1 MAKERGNIEQ
11 VEETSS
17 NDVIKDINIQES
29 VRITL
34 GDDMKTSH
42 PEEVKEKVSI
52 IQDNPMSKKVKTELD
67 KVNHNKNNEV
77 LKDSDLI
84 GNVILYCLKIL

>member
-1 MAKERGNIEQ
+1 MAKKRGDIEQ
-11 VEETSS
+11 VEEISS
-17 NDVIKDINIQES
+17 NNVIKDINIQES
-29 VRITL
+29 VKITL

-84 GNVILYCLKIL
+84 GNVIL

>member
-1 MAKERGNIEQ
+1 MAKRKENIEQ
-11 VEETSS
+11 EKGISS

-29 VRITL
+29 AKVI
-34 GDDMKTSH
+34 DVKTSH
-42 PEEVKEKVSI
+42 PEEVDKKDSI

-67 KVNHNKNNEV
+67 KVNHSKNNEV

-84 GNVILYCLKIL
+84 GNVIL

>member
-1 MAKERGNIEQ
+1 MAKKRGNTEQ
-11 VEETSS
+11 VEEISS

-42 PEEVKEKVSI
+42 PEEVKEKASI

-84 GNVILYCLKIL
+84 GNVIL

>member
-1 MAKERGNIEQ
+1 MAKRKENIEQ
-11 VEETSS
+11 EKVISS

-29 VRITL
+29 AKVI
-34 GDDMKTSH
+34 DVKISH
-42 PEEVKEKVSI
+42 PEEADKKDSI

-67 KVNHNKNNEV
+67 KVDHNKNNEV

-84 GNVILYCLKIL
+84 GNVIL

>member
-1 MAKERGNIEQ
+1 MAKKRGNIEQ
-11 VEETSS
+11 VEEISS
-17 NDVIKDINIQES
+17 NNVIKDINIQES

-84 GNVILYCLKIL
+84 GNVIL

>member
-1 MAKERGNIEQ
+1 MAKRKEDIEQ
-11 VEETSS
+11 KVISS

-29 VRITL
+29 VKVTSES
-34 GDDMKTSH
+34 DMKTSH
-42 PEEVKEKVSI
+42 PEEVDKESSI

-67 KVNHNKNNEV
+67 KVDHNKNNEV

-84 GNVILYCLKIL
+84 GNVIL

>member
-11 VEETSS
+11 VEEISS

-84 GNVILYCLKIL
+84 GNVIL